1 MQGEDKKMELW
12 VIGQSDVYSLQAKNK
27 MMKEDFATELRKVMK
42 GIEKESFGCQVA
54 LVHWEI
60 CDKE

>member
-1 MQGEDKKMELW
+1 MELW

-42 GIEKESFGCQVA
+42 GIEKESFGRQVA
-54 LVHWEI
+54 VVHWEI
-60 CDKE
+60 YDKE